1 MMQSL
6 ETGRK
11 IKYWEGISVRW
22 PMKYACLFY
31 GSSLHKSLTYTCGA
45 FLRVFRRR
53 QYREFVAGLQAT
65 PWPGVPC
72 NENLHDYNMTGG

>member
-1 MMQSL
+1 ML
-6 ETGRK
+6 VYFTEVF
-11 IKYWEGISVRW
+11 SVIVSHIFVG
-22 PMKYACLFY
+22 L
-31 GSSLHKSLTYTCGA
+31 